1 MTIPLKFSLGIIAIK
16 TSKNSCCEILVPL
29 ILDIPFTSKCLI
41 SVTLSLSGYFNKIGC
56 LINFIETNSFFFSQT
71 LAALHRQLRLLTPL
85 YNVRDPY
92 KKEKAHPRVVF
103 LFNDMLVVSTSNAD
117 PSPVVSSRLQSA
129 HYMGQGEKCEVG
141 EQGVM
146 RRRKGRSILLSHF
159 LPISSCATSTAQ
171 RCMKTTGDKSATNVT
186 KVFCQFSSSKISKS
200 ERPHR

>member
-1 MTIPLKFSLGIIAIK
+1 MLLNTAYPKMDFRGVVKIMTIPLKFSLGIIAIK

-29 ILDIPFTSKCLI
+29 ILDIPFTSTCLI

-117 PSPVVSSRLQSA
+117 PSPVVFSQRTTWGKVRS
-129 HYMGQGEKCEVG
+129 VG
-141 EQGVM
+141 LGS
-146 RRRKGRSILLSHF
+146 KG
-159 LPISSCATSTAQ
+159 
-171 RCMKTTGDKSATNVT
+171 
-186 KVFCQFSSSKISKS
+186 
-200 ERPHR
+200 